1 MNIVVEKLP
10 KCVANLRVE
19 IPSEKI
25 TGERNRI
32 VAGYSTHARIPG
44 FRPGK
49 APRAVVEKRFQ
60 KEITEELESTLVRE
74 AYDEAMR
81 RDSLKVLDFG
91 TPEQLTFQPDGTLTF
106 HATLMLAPE
115 VTLPEYKGI
124 PVRIPSAEVKEEAV
138 DQQID
143 GIRERFSNF
152 KDIEGRPAAKG
163 DIAVIDF
170 TTTLDGKSIQEAIG
184 KSVGYLDGRE
194 GFWLKLDDSSFLPGF
209 ASGAEGMNPGDSREI
224 KVTIPADFPAAELC
238 EREIVFSTT
247 LKELKEQTL
256 PEADDEFAARVVPG
270 KTLAELRELIRERI
284 GHETRRKIDDMKVN
298 QIVAF
303 LDSHVNADLPDA
315 LVAEETQNQADAMV
329 EQGIK
334 SGMSEEEIQAQ
345 QAGLFDAASE
355 QARTNIKTNFI
366 LQEIARTEK
375 LTVTEQELIRH
386 IAATAQS
393 RKQPIKKFIKELQ
406 KADRIPG
413 IRNSILSGKTIDFLV
428 QHATVEE
435 ITEEATTASHE

>member
-10 KCVANLRVE
+10 KCVASLRVE

-32 VAGYSTHARIPG
+32 VTGYSTHARIPG

-49 APRAVVEKRFQ
+49 APRSVVEKRYQ

-81 RDSLKVLDFG
+81 RDSLRVLDFG
-91 TPEQLTFQPDGTLTF
+91 TPEQLTYQPDGTLTF

-124 PVRIPSAEVKEEAV
+124 PVRIPSAEVKESEV

-143 GIRERFSNF
+143 SIRERFSDF

-163 DIAVIDF
+163 DVAVFDF
-170 TTTLDGKSIQEAIG
+170 TTSIDGKPIQEVVG

-194 GFWLKLDDSSFLPGF
+194 GFWMKLDDDSFLPGF
-209 ASGAEGMNPGDSREI
+209 AAGAEGMNPGDTRDI
-224 KVTIPADFPAAELC
+224 PVALPADFPITELQG
-238 EREIVFSTT
+238 REVVFSAT
-247 LKELKEQTL
+247 LKELKEQAL
-256 PEADDEFAARVVPG
+256 PEANDEFADRVAPG
-270 KTLAELRELIRERI
+270 KTIAELRELIRDRI
-284 GHETRRKIDDMKVN
+284 SHETRRKIEDLKVN

-303 LDSHVNADLPDA
+303 LESKVEMELPDA
-315 LVAEETQNQADAMV
+315 LIAAETQNQADAMV

-334 SGMSEEEIQAQ
+334 AGMSEEEIQSQ
-345 QAGLFDAASE
+345 QGGLFEAASS
-355 QARTNIKTNFI
+355 QAHSNIKTNFI
-366 LQEIARTEK
+366 LQEIAEAEK
-375 LTVTEQELIRH
+375 LAVTDQELLRH
-386 IAATAQS
+386 IAAAAQS

-406 KADRIPG
+406 KSGRIPG

-428 QHATVEE
+428 EHATVEE
-435 ITEEATTASHE
+435 ITEEETAASHE

>member
-10 KCVANLRVE
+10 KCIANLRVE

-32 VAGYSTHARIPG
+32 LNGYTTHARIPG

-60 KEITEELESTLVRE
+60 REITEELESTLVRE

-106 HATLMLAPE
+106 HATLTLAPE

-124 PVRIPSAEVKEEAV
+124 LVHVPSADVKEEEV
-138 DQQID
+138 DRQID
-143 GIRERFSNF
+143 SIRERFSDF
-152 KDIEGRPAAKG
+152 KDIAGRPAAKG

-170 TTTLDGKSIQEAIG
+170 TTTLDGKSVQETVG

-194 GFWLKLDDSSFLPGF
+194 GFWLKLDGSALLPGF
-209 ASGAEGMNPGDSREI
+209 ADAAEGMNPGESREI
-224 KVTIPADFPAAELC
+224 KLTVPTDFPIAELR
-238 EREIVFSTT
+238 EREITFSAT
-247 LKELKEQTL
+247 LKELKEQVL
-256 PEADDEFAARVVPG
+256 PEANDEFAARVAPG
-270 KTLAELRELIRERI
+270 KTLADLRNLIRERI
-284 GHETRRKIDDMKVN
+284 DHETRGKIDDMKVN
-298 QIVAF
+298 QIVAY
-303 LDSHVNADLPDA
+303 LDSHVDTELPDA
-315 LVAEETQNQADAMV
+315 LVTAETQSQADAMV
-329 EQGIK
+329 EQGLK
-334 SGMSEEEIQAQ
+334 AGMSEEEIQAQ
-345 QAGLFDAASE
+345 QAGLFGAARE

-366 LQEIARTEK
+366 LQEIARAEK
-375 LTVTEQELIRH
+375 LTVTDQELIRH
-386 IAATAQS
+386 LAAAAQS
-393 RKQPIKKFIKELQ
+393 RKQPVKKFIKELQ
-406 KADRIPG
+406 KTDRIPG

-428 QHATVEE
+428 EHATVEQ
-435 ITEEATTASHE
+435 ITQEETATSHE